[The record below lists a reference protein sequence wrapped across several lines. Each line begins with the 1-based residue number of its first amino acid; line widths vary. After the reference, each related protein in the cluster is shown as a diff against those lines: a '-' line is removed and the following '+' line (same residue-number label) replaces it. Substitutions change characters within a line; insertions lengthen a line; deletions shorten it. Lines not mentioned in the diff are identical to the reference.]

1 MKYLFALLGGAVTGL
16 IAILLHQSVP
26 PIGVIISLTFSYL
39 AVKYCGRFLSGRSY
53 KWAAAAGWIAV
64 ILRGSTFGEGQEL
77 LVQGDGVG
85 STLLLLGTVIVLA
98 AVVARV

>member
-1 MKYLFALLGGAVTGL
+1 MKYLLALLGGAATGV
-16 IAILLHQSVP
+16 IAILLHQSFP
-26 PIGVIISLTFSYL
+26 PVGVIVSMAFSYL
-39 AVKYCGRFLSGRSY
+39 AVKYCGRQFGRRVF
-53 KWAAAAGWIAV
+53 KWIAATGWIAV

-98 AVVARV
+98 AVATRV